1 MVFHNKKWIAYRKFS
16 NMHLRTCSGER
27 FPIQARN
34 ALEKGCNKLKS
45 IPRSFRMEGVCQE
58 WGGKEEDPGV
68 MPWGSSWG
76 SLWKG
81 YNPGE
86 DLFQVSLEKHG
97 WGDSRICEEVPPMS
111 EDETPI
117 SSSQTWS
124 FTPSLFSR
132 KFGARWADILNV
144 LFPSKCVCIVCIVD
158 HGIPKWLIWL
168 GLCQL
173 HLTATST
180 WWHWLATSV
189 SG

>member
-97 WGDSRICEEVPPMS
+97 WGDWRICEEEVPTVS
-111 EDETPI
+111 DDECQFHQVEHEA
-117 SSSQTWS
+117 SSHPCSAK
-124 FTPSLFSR
+124 SL
-132 KFGARWADILNV
+132 WADILNV
-144 LFPSKCVCIVCIVD
+144 LF
-158 HGIPKWLIWL
+158 L
-168 GLCQL
+168 
-173 HLTATST
+173 
-180 WWHWLATSV
+180 TSV
-189 SG
+189 FVMFVLAFCQPSYS